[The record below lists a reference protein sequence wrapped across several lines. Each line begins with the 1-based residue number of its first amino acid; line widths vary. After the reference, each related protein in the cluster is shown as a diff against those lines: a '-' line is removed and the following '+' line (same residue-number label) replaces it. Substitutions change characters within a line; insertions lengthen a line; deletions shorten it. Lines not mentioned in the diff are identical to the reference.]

1 MAQSLDGFIARRD
14 HRLDWLASRTDPDE
28 DHGYDDFI
36 ADMDGIVMGRA
47 TFLTVS
53 KFETW
58 PYSKPVIVLS
68 DSMTDA
74 DIPAPLSGKARLAQL
89 GPRQLME
96 QLDQAGWKRAYV
108 DGGRTVQS
116 FLRAGLIRDI
126 TLTILPLLLGEGRSL
141 FGELEQEI
149 DLDLREAKG
158 FPSGLVQLHYRVK

>member
-14 HRLDWLASRTDPDE
+14 HNLDWLASRTDPEE

-36 ADMDGIVMGRA
+36 AGMDGVVMGRA
-47 TFLTVS
+47 TFRTVS
-53 KFETW
+53 TFETW
-58 PYSKPVIVLS
+58 PYAIPVIVLS
-68 DSMTDA
+68 DSMTED
-74 DIPAPLSGKARLAQL
+74 DIPDRLRGKARLAPL

-116 FLRAGLIRDI
+116 FLRAGLIRD
-126 TLTILPLLLGEGRSL
+126 LTITVLPLLLGEGRAL

-149 DLDLREAKG
+149 DLELREAKG